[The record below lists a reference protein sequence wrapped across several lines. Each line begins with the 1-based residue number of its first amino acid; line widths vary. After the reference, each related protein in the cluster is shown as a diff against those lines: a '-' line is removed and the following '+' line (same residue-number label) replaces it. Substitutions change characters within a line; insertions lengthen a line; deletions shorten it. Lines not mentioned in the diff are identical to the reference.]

1 MYHAHIF
8 LHTHTDSLGQ
18 PEDRCVWFHCLLPLV
33 FFLNIRVSGSAVET
47 LFAQYKY
54 LCGSKLDAVNYT
66 TARSKYLCKKKVE
79 ATHHSGRYYRD
90 MPLNTPD
97 APLKKKKYN
106 SKSEEK

>member
-1 MYHAHIF
+1 MGSLPFAIGFFSEYPSYHI
-8 LHTHTDSLGQ
+8 
-18 PEDRCVWFHCLLPLV
+18 VPL
-33 FFLNIRVSGSAVET
+33 RVSGSAVET

-97 APLKKKKYN
+97 APLKKKYN
-106 SKSEEK
+106 SKSEDDSNFYHDIVNKI